1 MAVEEKQ
8 TASWLGQSIKRKED
22 DRFIQGRGNYVDDVR
37 LPGMLHMAILRSPL
51 AHARIRSIDTS
62 QAAQAP
68 GVVAVVTGAD
78 LAAHNLAWMPTLS
91 GDTQAVLAT
100 DKVRMQGQEVACVIA
115 EDPYL
120 AHDALGLIEVD
131 YEPLPAV
138 VSPQQA
144 LEEGAPLIRDDKEG
158 KDDNRVYHWEAG
170 DAEAT
175 DRAFAEADRVVRIAM
190 HYPRC
195 HPAPLECCGCVAD
208 VNPATGKTTIYMT
221 SQAPHAIRTVFAL
234 VAGLPE
240 QNIQII
246 APDIG
251 GGFGNKVP
259 VYPGYV
265 VATAASLLIG
275 RPVKWIEDRTGNL
288 ISTGFARDFHMDGEL
303 ALRNDGRMLGL
314 RVRML
319 SDQGYAYA
327 DAQPSKF
334 RAGLFHVVTGS
345 YDIGAAHVVTD
356 GAYTNKAP
364 GGVAYRCSF
373 RVTEAS
379 FFIERLVQK
388 AAYELGMD
396 PAELRR
402 MNFIR
407 ADQFPYTSATGFVYD
422 SGDYER
428 ALDLALEKVG
438 YRELR
443 EEQQRRLRAGD
454 GDRLLGIGLA
464 SFTEVVGAGPGHQY
478 DILGIRMFDSA
489 ELRVHPTGKAI
500 LKLGVKSQGQGHE
513 TTFAQIVAGELGIPP
528 QDITVQEGD
537 TDNTPYGL
545 GTYASRSTP
554 TAGAATA
561 VVARKLREKARLIA
575 AHLLEADAGD
585 LEWERDHFF
594 VKGAPAR
601 SVSIQD
607 VAFAAYTNLPEGME
621 AGLEG
626 VNYYDP
632 PNMTYPFGTYVVVV
646 EVDRRT
652 GKWQVQR
659 VVAVDDCGVR
669 INPMIVEGQIM
680 GGLTEGL
687 AMAAMELITFDE
699 DGNCIGSNFMDY
711 LIPTAWETPRFELF
725 ETVTPSPHHPIGC
738 KGVGES
744 ATVGSPAA
752 YVNAVI
758 DALAPFGTTN
768 IDMPLTSDKVWEA
781 LRAARGGAAGGTAG

>member
-8 TASWLGQSIKRKED
+8 APWLGQSIKRKED
-22 DRFIQGRGNYVDDVR
+22 DRFIQGRGRYVDDVS
-37 LPGMLHMAILRSPL
+37 LPGMLHMAILRSPY
-51 AHARIRSIDTS
+51 AHARINSIDPS
-62 QAAQAP
+62 AAQELP
-68 GVVAVVTGAD
+68 GVVAVVTGEL
-78 LAAHNLAWMPTLS
+78 LAQHDLAWMPTLS

-100 DKVRMQGQEVACVIA
+100 DKVRMQGQEVACVVA
-115 EDPYL
+115 EDPYV
-120 AHDALGLIEVD
+120 AHDALELIDVD
-131 YEPLPAV
+131 YELLPPV
-138 VSPQQA
+138 TTPQQA
-144 LEEGAPLIRDDKEG
+144 LQDGAPVIRDDKEG
-158 KDDNRVYHWEAG
+158 KNDNRVYHWEAG
-170 DAEAT
+170 DQEAT
-175 DRAFAEADRVVRIAM
+175 DHAFAQADRVVRLST

-208 VNPATGKTTIYMT
+208 VDPASGKATIYMT
-221 SQAPHAIRTVFAL
+221 SQAPHAHRTVFAL

-246 APDIG
+246 SPDIG

-265 VATAASLLIG
+265 VATAASLLLG

-288 ISTGFARDFHMDGEL
+288 ISTGFARDFYMDGEM
-303 ALRNDGRMLGL
+303 ALTSEGKMLGV

-327 DAQPSKF
+327 DAQPTKL
-334 RAGLFHVVTGS
+334 RAGLFHIVTGS
-345 YDIGAAHVVTD
+345 YDIPAAHVVTD

-379 FFIERLVQK
+379 FFIERLVQS
-388 AAYELGMD
+388 AAYELGVD

-402 MNFIR
+402 KNFIR
-407 ADQFPYTSATGFVYD
+407 REQFPYTSATGFTYD

-428 ALDLALEKVG
+428 ALDLALEKAG
-438 YRELR
+438 YSALR
-443 EEQQRRLRAGD
+443 EEQSRAREEGK
-454 GDRLLGIGLA
+454 LLGIGLA
-464 SFTEVVGAGPGHQY
+464 SFTEVVGAGPGRHY

-500 LKLGVKSQGQGHE
+500 LKLGVRSQGQGHE
-513 TTFAQIVAGELGIPP
+513 TTFAQIVADELGIPP
-528 QDITVQEGD
+528 SDVTVQEGD

-561 VVARKLREKARLIA
+561 VAARKVRDKGKRIA
-575 AHLLEADAGD
+575 AHLLEAAPED
-585 LEWERDHFF
+585 LEWERGRYY
-594 VKGAPAR
+594 VKGSPDHGKT
-601 SVSIQD
+601 IQD
-607 VAFAAYTNLPEGME
+607 IAFAAYTDLPEGEE
-621 AGLEG
+621 AGLEA

-632 PNMTYPFGTYVVVV
+632 PNMTYPFGTYVVAV
-646 EVDRRT
+646 EVDRGT
-652 GKWQVQR
+652 GEWNVRK

-680 GGLTEGL
+680 GGLTEGFG
-687 AMAAMELITFDE
+687 MAAMELITFDE
-699 DGNCIGSNFMDY
+699 EGNCLGSTFMDY
-711 LIPTAWETPRFELF
+711 LLPTSWETPRFELG
-725 ETVTPSPHHPIGC
+725 ETVTPSPHHPIGA

-758 DALAPFGTTN
+758 DALAHAGIRN
-768 IDMPLTSDKVWEA
+768 LEMPIGPDRVWQALVEAGLTE
-781 LRAARGGAAGGTAG
+781 